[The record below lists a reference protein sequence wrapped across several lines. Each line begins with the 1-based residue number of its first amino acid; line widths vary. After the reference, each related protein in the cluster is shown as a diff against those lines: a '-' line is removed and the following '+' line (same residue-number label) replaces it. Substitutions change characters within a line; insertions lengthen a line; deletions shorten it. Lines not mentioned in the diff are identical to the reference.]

1 MKAMALLPRLKTSDA
16 DEADIAAIEQRCC
29 AAMNDDLN
37 TPVMIAEL
45 FEAARIINSV
55 NDGKLKL
62 TAASVEKLR
71 ALMRTMVREVL
82 GLRDEATASP
92 TNDNALDALVK
103 EFIRLR
109 AEAKGRKDFATGDAI
124 RDRLAAIGV
133 VLKDT
138 KDGTTWERR

>member
-1 MKAMALLPRLKTSDA
+1 MYKRQ
-16 DEADIAAIEQRCC
+16 ERRCY

-45 FEAARIINSV
+45 FEAARVINSV

-62 TAASVEKLR
+62 TAMSIERLSALLR
-71 ALMRTMVREVL
+71 SMVREVL
-82 GLRDEATASP
+82 GLREEAPAGAS
-92 TNDNALDALVK
+92 DDSALDALVS

-133 VLKDT
+133 VLKDN